1 MKTKIINNKN
11 YNAEYLFIQNNKVKN
26 AKAEYKRLFGEVVYT
41 VETHNNEKI
50 QSMRKVNNGYEKI
63 FNMEF
68 N

>member
-1 MKTKIINNKN
+1 MKPKIINKKN
-11 YNAEYLFIQNNKVKN
+11 YKAEYLFIENNKVKN
-26 AKAEYKRLFGEVVYT
+26 AKTEYKRLFGEVVYT
-41 VETHNNEKI
+41 VKTHNNKTI